1 MNSPAARAAV
11 QPPLAP
17 LASAQPIESYSKS
30 PTAGTSKSPT
40 PIGASPLAPAAGGGA
55 PAVGQARAAETATSV
70 ESDVLETRLAA
81 TEKWLATG
89 PNDLYSIQ
97 LLGTPDAAQLRLH
110 LNELS
115 KFIEMNKI
123 FVYRTVANGR
133 PLLTVLYGSF
143 SDRRSAQEVLE
154 KLPESLRANRPILR
168 TVEGIRAELKRHQ
181 AS

>member
-1 MNSPAARAAV
+1 V
-11 QPPLAP
+11 
-17 LASAQPIESYSKS
+17 
-30 PTAGTSKSPT
+30 
-40 PIGASPLAPAAGGGA
+40 
-55 PAVGQARAAETATSV
+55 VGQARAAETATSV
-70 ESDVLETRLAA
+70 GSDVLETRLAA
-81 TEKWLATG
+81 TEKWLATQ
-89 PNDLYSIQ
+89 PNNLYSIQ
-97 LLGTPDAAQLRLH
+97 LLGTPDATQLKLH

-154 KLPESLRANRPILR
+154 KLPEGLRANRPILR
-168 TVEGIRAELKRHQ
+168 TVEGIRGELKRQQ

>member
-1 MNSPAARAAV
+1 VPAIGRAGA
-11 QPPLAP
+11 AK
-17 LASAQPIESYSKS
+17 SAH
-30 PTAGTSKSPT
+30 
-40 PIGASPLAPAAGGGA
+40 
-55 PAVGQARAAETATSV
+55 SV

-81 TEKWLATG
+81 TEKWLATE
-89 PNDLYSIQ
+89 PNNLYSIQ
-97 LLGTPDAAQLRLH
+97 LLGTYDAAQLKLRL
-110 LNELS
+110 NDLS

-123 FVYRTVANGR
+123 FVYRTEANGR

-154 KLPESLRANRPILR
+154 KLPEDLRANRPILR